1 MKYPK
6 TRSPFIRNARKD
18 SGSALVIALTFSC
31 IITFGIA
38 GILPLVLTDWKLSS
52 RISGQEAAFS
62 LAESG
67 IEEAIWAILE
77 FGEEESAWTSNGWN
91 ESVNGKYWY
100 REWNLSDYTD
110 QLSET
115 YELDDNRV
123 GSFRVVVE
131 KKSAGTVYTGNSGNT
146 FNTVN
151 IVSQGIVTGG
161 KNVAKDYRA
170 SRYIE
175 TQFKRPNPFE
185 DGLIA
190 KELLDFNGQPTFD
203 SYNSAIEE
211 ELNWEDFTR
220 TENVT
225 IGSASTSGSDIK
237 LGNARIHGDLATGST
252 DDGSD
257 RFRGIDGAIKYDQS
271 IKLPEVPQPDTS
283 GSGWLNQL

>member
-62 LAESG
+62 LTESG

-77 FGEEESAWTSNGWN
+77 FGEEESAWRADGWN
-91 ESVNGKYWY
+91 ESGNGKYWY

-110 QLSET
+110 QLNET
-115 YELDDNRV
+115 YELDENRI
-123 GSFRVVVE
+123 GNFRVVVQKVGE
-131 KKSAGTVYTGNSGNT
+131 ASENDVNI
-146 FNTVN
+146 VN

-161 KNVAKDYRA
+161 KNVANDYRA

-175 TQFKRPNPFE
+175 TQFKRLNPFE
-185 DGLIA
+185 YGAIA
-190 KELLDFNGQPTFD
+190 KKRIDFNGQPEFD
-203 SYNSAIEE
+203 SYNSDSEE

-220 TENVT
+220 TENAT
-225 IGSASTSGSDIK
+225 IGSASTSGSDID
-237 LGNARIHGDLATGST
+237 LGNARIHGDLATGSA

-257 RFRGIDGAIKYDQS
+257 SVRGNARIDGAIKYDQS
-271 IKLPEVPQPDTS
+271 IELPEVPQPDTS